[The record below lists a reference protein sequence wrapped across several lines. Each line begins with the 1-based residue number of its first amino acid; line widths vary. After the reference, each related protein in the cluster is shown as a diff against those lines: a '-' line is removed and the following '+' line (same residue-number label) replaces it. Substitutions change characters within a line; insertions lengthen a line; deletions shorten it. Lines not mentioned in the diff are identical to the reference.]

1 MLRTSRVKCVSAGR
15 GPALLAMA
23 AIVLTFAAAASAAA
37 SCESLS
43 SLKLPDTTITA
54 AEAVAAGAFAPPAA
68 PGGRGKGG
76 GANPYASLPAFC
88 RVAAT
93 IKPSTDS
100 DIKMEI
106 WLPATGWNNKL
117 EADGNG
123 AWTGSITQNTLAA
136 GVALGYAT
144 SMTDTGHEGGSASF
158 ALGHLEKQIDF
169 GYRAVHELAVKS
181 KAIIQAYYGQ
191 APKYS
196 YWNGCSAGGKQGLKE
211 AQMFPGDFDGII
223 AGTPV
228 SDWVGRALGSVW
240 MGQATHEAEGSTIPA
255 AKYAAIHK
263 AALDACD
270 AMDGVKDGVIENPEA
285 CKFDPVVMQCKG
297 EDSNDCLTAAQVTT
311 ARKVYSGVINP
322 RTKEQ
327 IFPGLMPGSEMG
339 WGTQVGA
346 NPFGPGLDE
355 FRFVV
360 FKNPDWDYKT
370 FNFDS
375 DVTAA
380 VKADNNMMNALD
392 PNLKPY
398 FDRGG
403 KILQYHGWADQQ
415 MSPGN
420 SPKYYKNVLEKMGGA
435 SKVMDNYRL
444 FMVPGMGHCA
454 GGDGTDVFDKREI
467 LEQWVEQKKAPA
479 QIIASHVTNGAVTR
493 TRPLCPYPQVAVYK
507 GTGSTDDAANF
518 SCKAK

>member
-1 MLRTSRVKCVSAGR
+1 MRLRTSGAKFINAGR
-15 GPALLAMA
+15 GPAPLVLAA
-23 AIVLTFAAAASAAA
+23 LVFAGTASAAA

-43 SLKLPDTTITA
+43 SLKLQDTTITA
-54 AEAVAAGAFAPPAA
+54 AEAVAAGAFAPPAPA
-68 PGGRGKGG
+68 GGRGGKGG
-76 GANPYASLPAFC
+76 GGNPYANLPAFC

-93 IKPSTDS
+93 LKPSTDS

-106 WLPATGWNNKL
+106 WLPATGWNNKF

-136 GVALGYAT
+136 GIALGYAT

-158 ALGHLEKQIDF
+158 ALGHPEKQIDF

-181 KAIIQAYYGQ
+181 KAIIAAYYGQ

-228 SDWVGRALGSVW
+228 SDWVGRAVGAVW
-240 MGQATHEAEGSTIPA
+240 MGQASHETEGSAIPA

-270 AMDGVKDGVIENPEA
+270 ALDGVKDGVIENPET

-327 IFPGLMPGSEMG
+327 IFPALMPGSEMG

-355 FRFVV
+355 FRFIV

-370 FNFDS
+370 MNFDS
-375 DVTAA
+375 DVAAA
-380 VKADNNMMNALD
+380 VKADNNMMNAMD

-420 SPKYYKNVLEKMGGA
+420 SPKYYKMVLEKLGGA

-444 FMVPGMGHCA
+444 FMVPGMGHCG
-454 GGDGTDVFDKREI
+454 GGDGTDTFDKRVI
-467 LEQWVEQKKAPA
+467 LEQWVEQKKAPE
-479 QIIASHVTNGAVTR
+479 QIVASHMSGGKADK

-507 GTGSTDDAANF
+507 GTGDTNDAANF

>member
-1 MLRTSRVKCVSAGR
+1 MMRRTSRVKFAEAVAAA
-15 GPALLAMA
+15 ALLAIPAVA
-23 AIVLTFAAAASAAA
+23 ATAP
-37 SCESLS
+37 CESLS
-43 SLKLPDTTITA
+43 SLKLQDTTITA
-54 AEAVAAGAFAPPAA
+54 AEAVAAGAFAPPAQA
-68 PGGRGKGG
+68 GGRGKGG
-76 GANPYASLPAFC
+76 GANPYANLPAFC

-93 IKPSTDS
+93 LKPSSDS

-106 WLPATGWNNKL
+106 WLPTTTWNNKL

-123 AWTGSITQNTLAA
+123 AWTGNIAQNTLAA

-158 ALGHLEKQIDF
+158 ALGHPEKQIDF

-191 APKYS
+191 APKFS

-211 AQMFPGDFDGII
+211 AQMFPADFDGII

-228 SDWVGRALGSVW
+228 NDWVGRALGAVW
-240 MGQATHEAEGSTIPA
+240 MGQATHETEGSAIPA
-255 AKYAAIHK
+255 AKYAAIHA
-263 AALDACD
+263 AALGACD
-270 AMDGVKDGVIENPEA
+270 ALDGVKDGVIENPEA
-285 CKFDPVVMQCKG
+285 CKFDPVILQCKG
-297 EDSNDCLTAAQVTT
+297 EDSNDCLTPAQVAT
-311 ARKVYSGVINP
+311 ARKVYSGAINP

-327 IFPGLMPGSEMG
+327 VFPGLMPGSELG
-339 WGTQVGA
+339 WATQVGA
-346 NPFGPGLDE
+346 NPFGPGVDE
-355 FRFVV
+355 FKFVV

-375 DVTAA
+375 DVAA
-380 VKADNNMMNALD
+380 SVKADNNMMNAMD

-420 SPKYYKNVLEKMGGA
+420 SPKYYKMVLEKMGGA
-435 SKVMDNYRL
+435 GKVMDNYRL
-444 FMVPGMGHCA
+444 FMVPGMGHCQ
-454 GGDGTDVFDKREI
+454 GGVGATDTFDKRVV
-467 LEQWVEQKKAPA
+467 LEQWVEQKKAPEK
-479 QIIASHVTNGAVTR
+479 IIASDAMKTK
-493 TRPLCPYPQVAVYK
+493 TRPLCPYPQVAVYN
-507 GTGSTDDAANF
+507 GSGSTDDAANF

>member
-1 MLRTSRVKCVSAGR
+1 MMRRTSRAAFAKTLSIA
-15 GPALLAMA
+15 ALALMC
-23 AIVLTFAAAASAAA
+23 ASAALAA

-54 AEAVAAGAFAPPAA
+54 AEAVAAGAFTPAETGR
-68 PGGRGKGG
+68 GGKGKGG
-76 GANPYASLPAFC
+76 GNTYADLPAFC
-88 RVAAT
+88 RVTAT
-93 IKPSTDS
+93 IKPSPDS
-100 DIKMEI
+100 DIKMEL
-106 WLPATGWNNKL
+106 WMPASGWNNKF
-117 EADGNG
+117 EAEGNG
-123 AWTGSITQNTLAA
+123 AWTGSITQNTLAGA
-136 GVALGYAT
+136 VRLGYAS

-158 ALGHLEKQIDF
+158 ALNHPEKQIDF

-181 KAIIQAYYGQ
+181 KAMIQAFYGQ
-191 APKYS
+191 APRYS

-228 SDWVGRALGSVW
+228 NDWVGRALGAVW
-240 MGQATHEAEGSTIPA
+240 FAQAVHETEGSAIPQ
-255 AKYAAIHK
+255 AKFAAIHK

-270 AMDGVKDGVIENPEA
+270 ALDGVKDGVIENPEA
-285 CKFDPVVMQCKG
+285 CKFDPVAMQCSG
-297 EDSNDCLTAAQVTT
+297 AESNDCLTAPQVTA
-311 ARKVYSGVINP
+311 ARKIYSGVINP
-322 RTKEQ
+322 RTKEV
-327 IFPGLMPGSEMG
+327 IFPGLMPGSELG
-339 WGTQVGA
+339 WNTQAGA

-370 FNFDS
+370 MNFDS
-375 DVTAA
+375 DVAAA
-380 VKADNNMMNALD
+380 VKADNNMMNAMD
-392 PNLKPY
+392 PNLKAY

-420 SPKYYKNVLEKMGGA
+420 SPKYYKSVLEKMGGA

-444 FMVPGMGHCA
+444 FMVPGMGHCGGGA
-454 GGDGTDVFDKREI
+454 GATDTFDKRSI
-467 LEQWVEQKKAPA
+467 LEQWVEQKKAPEK
-479 QIIASHVTNGAVTR
+479 IIASSAMGNK
-493 TRPLCPYPQVAVYK
+493 TRPLCPYPQVAVYN
-507 GTGSTDDAANF
+507 GNGSTDDAANF

>member
-1 MLRTSRVKCVSAGR
+1 MMRRTSLARFAKAAVQVAVVSAVAV
-15 GPALLAMA
+15 PAMA
-23 AIVLTFAAAASAAA
+23 AQP
-37 SCESLS
+37 CESLS
-43 SLKLPDTTITA
+43 SLKLQNTTVTA
-54 AEAVAAGAFAPPAA
+54 AEAVAAGAFAPPADA
-68 PGGRGKGG
+68 GGRGKGRG
-76 GANPYASLPAFC
+76 GNPYANLPAFC
-88 RVAAT
+88 RVTAT
-93 IKPSTDS
+93 IKPSSDS
-100 DIKMEI
+100 DIKMEL
-106 WLPATGWNNKL
+106 WMPAAGWNNKF
-117 EADGNG
+117 EAEGNG
-123 AWTGSITQNTLAA
+123 AWTGSISQTTLAGA
-136 GVALGYAT
+136 LALGYAT
-144 SMTDTGHEGGSASF
+144 SMTDTGHQGGSASF
-158 ALGHLEKQIDF
+158 ALNHPEKQIDF
-169 GYRAVHELAVKS
+169 GYRAVHELAVES
-181 KAIIQAYYGQ
+181 KAIIAAFYGQ

-211 AQMFPGDFDGII
+211 AQMFPQDFDGII

-228 SDWVGRALGSVW
+228 NDWVGRAVGSVW
-240 MGQATHEAEGSTIPA
+240 FGQATHATEGSAIPQP
-255 AKYAAIHK
+255 KYAAIHK

-270 AMDGVKDGVIENPEA
+270 ALDGVKDGVIENPEK

-297 EDSNDCLTAAQVTT
+297 EDSNDCLTAAQVAT

-327 IFPGLMPGSEMG
+327 LFPGLMPGSELG

-355 FRFVV
+355 FRFIV

-375 DVTAA
+375 DYTAS
-380 VKADNNMMNALD
+380 VKADNNMMNAMD

-420 SPKYYKNVLEKMGGA
+420 SPKYYKMVLEKMGGA

-454 GGDGTDVFDKREI
+454 GGAGATDTFDKRGI
-467 LEQWVEQKKAPA
+467 LEQWVEQKKAPEK
-479 QIIASHVTNGAVTR
+479 IIASDAMKTK
-493 TRPLCPYPQVAVYK
+493 TRPLCPYPQVAVYS
-507 GTGSTDDAANF
+507 GSGSTDDAANF
-518 SCKAK
+518 SCKAQ

>member
-1 MLRTSRVKCVSAGR
+1 MMLRTSRVKFVS
-15 GPALLAMA
+15 GPGALLAIA
-23 AIVLTFAAAASAAA
+23 GVFASTAAAAAS
-37 SCESLS
+37 CDSLS
-43 SLKLPDTTITA
+43 SLKLQDTTITA
-54 AEAVAAGAFAPPAA
+54 AEAVAAGAFTPPADT
-68 PGGRGKGG
+68 GGRGKGRG
-76 GANPYASLPAFC
+76 GGNPYADLPAFC

-93 IKPSTDS
+93 IKPSSDS

-106 WLPATGWNNKL
+106 WLPATTWNNKF

-123 AWTGSITQNTLAA
+123 AWTGSIAQNTLAG
-136 GVALGYAT
+136 GVRLGYAT

-158 ALGHLEKQIDF
+158 ALGHPEKQIDF

-211 AQMFPGDFDGII
+211 AQMYPADFDGII

-228 SDWVGRALGSVW
+228 NDWVGRALGAVW
-240 MGQATHEAEGSTIPA
+240 MGQATHETEGSAIPQ
-255 AKYAAIHK
+255 AKYATIHK

-270 AMDGVKDGVIENPEA
+270 ALDGVKDGVIENPQI
-285 CKFDPVVMQCKG
+285 CKFDPVTIQCKG
-297 EDSNDCLTAAQVTT
+297 EDSSDCLTPAQVAT

-322 RTKEQ
+322 RTKEV
-327 IFPGLMPGSEMG
+327 IFPGLEPGSELG

-355 FRFVV
+355 FRYVV
-360 FKNPDWDYKT
+360 FKNADWDYKT

-375 DVTAA
+375 DVTASL
-380 VKADNNMMNALD
+380 KADNNMMNAMD
-392 PNLKPY
+392 PNLKAY

-420 SPKYYKNVLEKMGGA
+420 SPKYYKTVLEKMGGA

-454 GGDGTDVFDKREI
+454 GGAGATDTFDKRTI
-467 LEQWVEQKKAPA
+467 LEQWVEQKKAPEK
-479 QIIASHVTNGAVTR
+479 IIASTPMGNK
-493 TRPLCPYPQVAVYK
+493 TRPLCPYPQVAVYS
-507 GTGSTDDAANF
+507 GSGSTDDAANF

>member
-1 MLRTSRVKCVSAGR
+1 MRLRTSRVRFASAI
-15 GPALLAMA
+15 AL
-23 AIVLTFAAAASAAA
+23 VFAATASAAA

-43 SLKLPDTTITA
+43 SLKLQDTTITA
-54 AEAVAAGAFAPPAA
+54 AEAVAAGAFTPAAA
-68 PGGRGKGG
+68 PGGKGRGG
-76 GANPYASLPAFC
+76 GGNPYANLPAFC

-106 WLPATGWNNKL
+106 WLPATGWNNKF
-117 EADGNG
+117 EAEGNG

-158 ALGHLEKQIDF
+158 ALGHPEKQIDF

-181 KAIIQAYYGQ
+181 KAIIVAYYGQ

-211 AQMFPGDFDGII
+211 AQMFPGDFDGIV

-228 SDWVGRALGSVW
+228 SDWVGRAVGAVW
-240 MGQATHEAEGSTIPA
+240 MAQATHATEGSAIPA
-255 AKYAAIHK
+255 AKFAAIHK

-270 AMDGVKDGVIENPEA
+270 ALDGVKDGVIENPEA

-297 EDSNDCLTAAQVTT
+297 DDSNDCLTAPQVET

-355 FRFVV
+355 FRFIV

-370 FNFDS
+370 
-375 DVTAA
+375 
-380 VKADNNMMNALD
+380 MN
-392 PNLKPY
+392 
-398 FDRGG
+398 
-403 KILQYHGWADQQ
+403 
-415 MSPGN
+415 
-420 SPKYYKNVLEKMGGA
+420 
-435 SKVMDNYRL
+435 
-444 FMVPGMGHCA
+444 
-454 GGDGTDVFDKREI
+454 
-467 LEQWVEQKKAPA
+467 
-479 QIIASHVTNGAVTR
+479 
-493 TRPLCPYPQVAVYK
+493 
-507 GTGSTDDAANF
+507 
-518 SCKAK
+518 

>member
-1 MLRTSRVKCVSAGR
+1 MSLRISGAKFASAILLLTV
-15 GPALLAMA
+15 ALMFTA
-23 AIVLTFAAAASAAA
+23 TASAAA

-54 AEAVAAGAFAPPAA
+54 AEAVAAGAFAPPAPA
-68 PGGRGKGG
+68 GGGRGKGG
-76 GANPYASLPAFC
+76 GGNPYANLPAFC

-93 IKPSTDS
+93 LRPSTDS

-106 WLPATGWNNKL
+106 WLPATGWNNKF

-123 AWTGSITQNTLAA
+123 AWTGSIAQGTLAA

-169 GYRAVHELAVKS
+169 GYRAVHQLAVQS
-181 KAIIQAYYGQ
+181 KAIITAYYGQ

-228 SDWVGRALGSVW
+228 SDWVGRALGAVW
-240 MGQATHEAEGSTIPA
+240 MGQATHEAEGSAIPQ

-270 AMDGVKDGVIENPEA
+270 ALDGVKDGVIENPEA
-285 CKFDPVVMQCKG
+285 CRFDPVVMQCKG

-339 WGTQVGA
+339 WGTQVGPM
-346 NPFGPGLDE
+346 PFGPGLDE

-360 FKNPDWDYKT
+360 FKNPDWDYKS

-380 VKADNNMMNALD
+380 VKADNNMMNAMD

-420 SPKYYKNVLEKMGGA
+420 SPKYYKSVLEKMGGA

-444 FMVPGMGHCA
+444 FMVPGMGHCQ
-454 GGDGTDVFDKREI
+454 GGDGTDVFDKRVV
-467 LEQWVEQKKAPA
+467 LEQWVEQKKAPE
-479 QIIASHVTNGAVTR
+479 QIIASHVTQGTGAVTR

>member
-1 MLRTSRVKCVSAGR
+1 MMRRTSRAKFVDVRPAGAL
-15 GPALLAMA
+15 ALLSLSLVFASTA
-23 AIVLTFAAAASAAA
+23 AAAA

-43 SLKLPDTTITA
+43 SLKLQDTTITT
-54 AEAVAAGAFAPPAA
+54 AEAVAAGAFAPPDA
-68 PGGRGKGG
+68 GGRGKGK
-76 GANPYASLPAFC
+76 GANPYANLPAFC
-88 RVAAT
+88 RVAAS

-100 DIKMEI
+100 DIKIEVWM
-106 WLPATGWNNKL
+106 PAAGWNNKF
-117 EADGNG
+117 EAEGNG
-123 AWTGSITQNTLAA
+123 AWTGSIAQNTLAGA
-136 GVALGYAT
+136 LALGYAT
-144 SMTDTGHEGGSASF
+144 AMTDTGHEGGSASF
-158 ALGHLEKQIDF
+158 ALGHPEKQIDF

-181 KAIIQAYYGQ
+181 KALITAFYGQ

-211 AQMFPGDFDGII
+211 AQMYPADFDGII

-228 SDWVGRALGSVW
+228 SDWVGRAVGAVW
-240 MGQATHEAEGSTIPA
+240 MGQATHETEASAIPQ

-270 AMDGVKDGVIENPEA
+270 ALDGVKDGVIENPES

-297 EDSNDCLTAAQVTT
+297 EDSNDCLSAPQVAA

-322 RTKEQ
+322 RTKEV

-339 WGTQVGA
+339 WGTQAGA

-370 FNFDS
+370 MNFDS
-375 DVTAA
+375 DVAA
-380 VKADNNMMNALD
+380 AIKADNNMMNAMD

-403 KILQYHGWADQQ
+403 RILQYHGWADQQ

-420 SPKYYKNVLEKMGGA
+420 SPKYYKNVLEKLGGT
-435 SKVMDNYRL
+435 SKVADNYRL
-444 FMVPGMGHCA
+444 FMVPGMGHCG
-454 GGDGTDVFDKREI
+454 GGDGTDTFDKRVV
-467 LEQWVEQKKAPA
+467 LAQWVEQKKAPD
-479 QIIASHVTNGAVTR
+479 QIIASHVANGAATR
-493 TRPLCPYPQVAVYK
+493 TRPLCPYPQTAVYK
-507 GTGSTDDAANF
+507 GSGNTDDAANF